1 MVRKANPDTIS
12 SNPNEIV
19 VKYDD
24 VTYTMAVP
32 SGPVGY
38 KHLRIMYEIDKER
51 KNTIVEK
58 RIDDRETITEIREDP
73 ETKKFVEVTRDNP
86 TFGKEIDYYLP
97 NPKLEEVTAVAM
109 EKWVE
114 QILPNII
121 LSHEYEKIPWTVL
134 SDLFAASCTNASID
148 MSNFRGNQ

>member
-1 MVRKANPDTIS
+1 MVRKANPDEIQT
-12 SNPNEIV
+12 NPNEIQ

-24 VTYTMAVP
+24 ATYVMTIP

-58 RIDDRETITEIREDP
+58 RIDDRETLTELREHP
-73 ETKKFVEVTRDNP
+73 ETKEIIEVTRDNP
-86 TFGKEIDYYLP
+86 TFNKEIDYYLP
-97 NPKLEEVTAVAM
+97 NPKLEEVTEVAM

-114 QILPNII
+114 QILPHII
-121 LSHEYEKIPWTVL
+121 ISHKYEEIPWTVL
-134 SDLFAASCTNASID
+134 ADLFRACATNTSID
-148 MSNFRGNQ
+148 MSNFRSDQ

>member
-1 MVRKANPDTIS
+1 MVRKANPDQ
-12 SNPNEIV
+12 NPNEIS

-24 VTYTMAVP
+24 TTYTMTTP

-38 KHLRIMYEIDKER
+38 KHLRIMFEIDKER

-73 ETKKFVEVTRDNP
+73 ETKKLVEVTRDNP

-97 NPKLEEVTAVAM
+97 NPKLEEVTEVAM

-114 QILPNII
+114 QILPHII
-121 LSHEYEKIPWTVL
+121 TSHPYEEVPWTVL
-134 SDLFAASCTNASID
+134 ADLFRACCTNTSID
-148 MSNFRGNQ
+148 MSNFRSDQ